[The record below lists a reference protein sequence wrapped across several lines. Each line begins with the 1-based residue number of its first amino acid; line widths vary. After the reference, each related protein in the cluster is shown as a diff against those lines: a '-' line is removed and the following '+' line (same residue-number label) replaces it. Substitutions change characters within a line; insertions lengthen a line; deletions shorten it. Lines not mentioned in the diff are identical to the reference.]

1 MRECEIK
8 IPLASTAF
16 SLEMLY
22 SLARLGAYLHDARE
36 EIDLVL
42 DTGDFAMR
50 NAGLLLRY
58 RRVKFNTDSRILV
71 TLKVSPD
78 ATSQDRWF
86 QEHAEIEFIGG
97 DTEHAR
103 QTSEIIRREVSSR
116 TGLTLPVLNPPGTLA
131 EWWGRLAKSCGDLAV
146 RSLVEKRRVILKG
159 ELSGSSWEACLD
171 LFPPP
176 VGPYLEFET
185 TSPHSLELL
194 LERIGVPENVLDART
209 YGQIVGERTEAAT
222 GKSSRVLVFETTADE
237 IGWLT
242 SQYGAS
248 TTPNVDV

>member
-1 MRECEIK
+1 MRECEVK
-8 IPLASTAF
+8 ISLASTVF

-22 SLARLGAYLHDARE
+22 SLARLGAHLHDTRE

-58 RRVKFNTDSRILV
+58 RRVKSHSDSRILV
-71 TLKVSPD
+71 TLKVSPNH
-78 ATSQDRWF
+78 TSRARWF
-86 QEHAEIEFIGG
+86 QEHSEIEFIGG

-103 QTSEIIRREVSSR
+103 QTSEVIRREVYSR

-131 EWWGRLAKSCGDLAV
+131 QWWSRLSMSCGSLAV
-146 RSLVEKRRVILKG
+146 RSLVEKRRIILRG
-159 ELSGSSWEACLD
+159 VLSGSSWEACLD

-185 TSPHSLELL
+185 TSSHSLELL
-194 LERIGVPENVLDART
+194 LERLGVPDDALDART
-209 YGQIVGERTEAAT
+209 SGQIVSERTEAAT
-222 GKSSRVLVFETTADE
+222 GKSSRVLVFNTTADE

-242 SQYGAS
+242 SQYGTS
-248 TTPNVDV
+248 TTPN

>member
-1 MRECEIK
+1 MRECEVK
-8 IPLASTAF
+8 IPLASAAF

-22 SLARLGAYLHDARE
+22 SLACLGAHLHDARE

-58 RRVKFNTDSRILV
+58 RRVKSNTDSRILV
-71 TLKVSPD
+71 TLKVSPN
-78 ATSQDRWF
+78 ATPRARWF
-86 QEHAEIEFIGG
+86 QEHEEIEFIGG

-103 QTSEIIRREVSSR
+103 QTSEVIRRKVYSR

-131 EWWGRLAKSCGDLAV
+131 EWWSRLSMSCGSLAV
-146 RSLVEKRRVILKG
+146 RSLVEKRRVVLKG

-185 TSPHSLELL
+185 TNPHSLELL
-194 LERIGVPENVLDART
+194 LEHVGVPDDVLDART
-209 YGQIVGERTEAAT
+209 YGQIVRERTEAAT
-222 GKSSRVLVFETTADE
+222 DKGSRVLVFDTTADK
-237 IGWLT
+237 IGRLT
-242 SQYGAS
+242 SQYGTS
-248 TTPNVDV
+248 TTPNVDM